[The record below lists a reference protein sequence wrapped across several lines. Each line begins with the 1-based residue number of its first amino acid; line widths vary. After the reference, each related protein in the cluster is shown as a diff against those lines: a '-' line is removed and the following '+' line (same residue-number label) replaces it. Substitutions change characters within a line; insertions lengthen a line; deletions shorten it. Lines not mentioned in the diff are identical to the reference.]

1 MRTDISIGLFDL
13 LIFLGFFQTLL
24 VAIFFIRNRSKQPS
38 NVYQGLF
45 QLSLALVI
53 LAYLL
58 DSTGYIVKVLA
69 ISNFN
74 SPISFVLGPLFYL
87 SVKHT
92 IYPESNH
99 RKAWVHFVFALVWLC
114 YMITYFIQPDE
125 CKYNSYVS
133 AMHPDWPYVHVD
145 FRTPNDPLHIGAN
158 INIAAML
165 HLFIY
170 ITLSG
175 ILLLKRLKS
184 MSQSFFMITNEQ
196 LAQVRNDLVHITLIV
211 LIYTISKTTLGLST
225 ETGGYMFSYCTIL
238 ITITTFRIINDS
250 SYFDRQHSIIEL
262 PFPKYQKSSLSD
274 EKKELILGKIKREM
288 EANLYFTNNLASLSG
303 LAKQINESHHHVS
316 QVINEKLNKSFFEV
330 LAAYRIEHATKLL
343 KEQEGNK
350 LTVEELAER
359 VGYNSKS
366 SFNTAFKKHTQL
378 TPSEYRRQL

>member
-13 LIFLGFFQTLL
+13 LIFLGFFQTLV
-24 VAIFFIRNRSKQPS
+24 VAIFFIRNRSKQPA
-38 NVYQGLF
+38 NIYQGLF

-99 RKAWVHFVFALVWLC
+99 RKAWPHFVFALVWLC
-114 YMITYFIQPDE
+114 YMTTYFIQPNE

-133 AMHPDWPYVHVD
+133 AMHPDWPYLHVD
-145 FRTPNDPLHIGAN
+145 FRTPNDPLHIGAY
-158 INIAAML
+158 INIGAML
-165 HLFIY
+165 HLLLY
-170 ITLSG
+170 ITLTG
-175 ILLLKRLKS
+175 KLLLQKLRS
-184 MSQSFFMITNEQ
+184 MNQSFFRITNEQ

-211 LIYTISKTTLGLST
+211 LIYTVSKATLGLST

-238 ITITTFRIINDS
+238 ISITFFRIINDS
-250 SYFDRQHSIIEL
+250 SYFEQQHSIIEL
-262 PFPKYQKSSLSD
+262 PFAKYQKSSLSD
-274 EKKELILGKIKREM
+274 EKKEQILGKIRVEM
-288 EANLYFTNNLASLSG
+288 ENKLYFANNLASLSG
-303 LAKQINESHHHVS
+303 LAKQINESNHHVS
-316 QVINEKLNKSFFEV
+316 QVINERLNKSFFEL
-330 LAAYRIEHATKLL
+330 LAAYRIEHATQLMKG
-343 KEQEGNK
+343 QEGAK
-350 LTVEELAER
+350 LTIEELADR

-366 SFNTAFKKHTQL
+366 SFNTAFKKHTQQ
-378 TPSEYRRQL
+378 TPSEFRKQL